1 VTAGVS
7 ALTEPDDRG
16 SLDIDPAVLKKIVEY
31 AADTAPATR
40 HRARTVAGLGM
51 GETGPSARITTRAD
65 EEVDVRLR
73 VTLVYPGPVR
83 AAVAEV
89 RERVA
94 ADLRR
99 MTGRRL
105 RRFTVE
111 VDALQADRAA
121 APETTRVH

>member
-1 VTAGVS
+1 VTE
-7 ALTEPDDRG
+7 LPEPDDRG

-51 GETGPSARITTRAD
+51 GESGPSARITTRSA
-65 EEVDVRLR
+65 EEIDVRLR
-73 VTLVYPGPVR
+73 LTLVYPGPVR

-105 RRFTVE
+105 RGFTVE
-111 VDALQADRAA
+111 VDALQADRATG
-121 APETTRVH
+121 PETTRVR